1 MLDAASFA
9 VHGVEIAELTE
20 TKTIFTK
27 VVWGVGVQPIKKHR
41 RML

>member
-1 MLDAASFA
+1 MSDAASFA

-27 VVWGVGVQPIKKHR
+27 VVWGIGVRPVKKHR
-41 RML
+41 RMV